1 MHIETGGPSRRL
13 KQHQKL
19 SEWGEITGLAHCSQQ
34 EGGCVRLFKLGTIVS
49 DPPKQKMVGTVVPS
63 DCFTA
68 IGQSEVLIAIAAG
81 YD

>member
-13 KQHQKL
+13 KQHQKVR
-19 SEWGEITGLAHCSQQ
+19 SPIWGGKDRTCA
-34 EGGCVRLFKLGTIVS
+34 LFSARDGTNVS
-49 DPPKQKMVGTVVPS
+49 DPPKQKMVGTVIPS

-68 IGQSEVLIAIAAG
+68 IGESEVLIAITTG